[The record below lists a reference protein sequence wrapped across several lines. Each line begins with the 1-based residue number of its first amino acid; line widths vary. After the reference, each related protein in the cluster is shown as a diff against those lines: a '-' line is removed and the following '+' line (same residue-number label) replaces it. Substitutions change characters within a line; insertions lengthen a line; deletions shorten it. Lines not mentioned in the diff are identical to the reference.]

1 MADTKRQEQASLVT
15 FYYAI
20 EKGANLGTLQEPA
33 IGAVDRDEDLY
44 NAIKDVYPMH
54 LIRIVDGIKLL

>member
-44 NAIKDVYPMH
+44 NAIKDVYPNAFDQNS
-54 LIRIVDGIKLL
+54 RWY